1 MKKFLVGTLLL
12 LVFAITLPILT
23 YAQSCRIRGNR
34 ARSTNYS
41 YANYGYNQRR
51 NYNRRNDERRSYS
64 RSYYQPSEYYY
75 SQRRPSFYRRHRNLI
90 NIGIGSGAG
99 ALIGGLLGGRRGAGY
114 GLLAGAGT
122 SALYTYKIRPKQRRY
137 YR

>member
-12 LVFAITLPILT
+12 FVFAITLPVLT
-23 YAQSCRIRGNR
+23 YAQSCRSRSYRG
-34 ARSTNYS
+34 RSNNYS

-51 NYNRRNDERRSYS
+51 NYNRRNYERNYNRG
-64 RSYYQPSEYYY
+64 YYQPATYYY
-75 SQRRPSFYRRHRNLI
+75 GQRRPSFYRRHRNLI

-99 ALIGGLLGGRRGAGY
+99 ALIGGLLGGRRGVGY
-114 GLLAGAGT
+114 GLLGGAGAG
-122 SALYTYKIRPKQRRY
+122 ALYTYGIRPKQRRY